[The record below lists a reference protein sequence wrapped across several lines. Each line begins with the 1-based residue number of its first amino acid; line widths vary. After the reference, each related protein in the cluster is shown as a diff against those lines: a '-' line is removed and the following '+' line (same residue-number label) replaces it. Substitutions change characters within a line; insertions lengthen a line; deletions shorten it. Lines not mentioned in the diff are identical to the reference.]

1 MAKPLN
7 ALSRHHLAQWLA
19 LGLVLLALGAVIA
32 FNSHLEHGSTMARE
46 QDRLSAQA
54 RVIAKNMESQL
65 ASANAV
71 LKSIP
76 GEISYASKPSRR
88 SHVAAHIKAL
98 ASALPGIRTISV
110 LDATGKVIASNRP
123 ELVGVDLSYRGYF
136 QTIKQQPDPE
146 MLYVSPP
153 FKTLLGV
160 FGFNISRMISDPHG
174 EFAGIV
180 SATLDPEYFKPL
192 MASVLYA
199 PDMWDAIAHGDGQLF
214 LTVPEHEVPIGINL
228 AQPDSFFTR
237 HRRSG
242 QPATVLTGTV
252 YTTKEMRMMAQ
263 HTVHPDR
270 LKMDKPLVIAI
281 SRNYATIFRP
291 WRRTTLTQAGLF
303 GLVAMASMLGLYG
316 YQRRQRLLEQRTA
329 ETAAALRESAERLQ
343 LATEASGVGVWD
355 YDIANG
361 SLVWDDA
368 MYAIYGID
376 RDSPGLL
383 DAWHDS
389 LLPEDRAA
397 EAAALE
403 AAMTK
408 GAGYAPQFRIRRSD
422 GALRYIQ
429 ARARIYLDAN
439 GKPIRMVGTNED
451 ITERRQQEIALQ
463 ESEDR
468 FHSTFNAAA
477 IGMALVGLEGRFI
490 QANDALCRILG
501 YSHNELQQKTL
512 QSVIHPADLE
522 IDLAPMQELLAGTR
536 DSYQTEKR
544 YLHKDGDVIWGLL
557 SGSVVRDAA
566 GQVLYFVAQIQDI
579 TERKAMIE
587 QLRRQATQDSLTGL
601 SNRRH
606 FFAQGEIELARVRRY
621 GAALSLLMLDVDHFK
636 RINDSHGHKAG
647 DIVLRQLSTTLRE
660 TLRPVDVIGRLG
672 GEEFAVLLPGTKLA
686 EAIEVAERLREII
699 AASEVKREA
708 GLPLR
713 FTVSIGVVSLE
724 QPDSNLDTLLS
735 LADRALYQA
744 KAGGRNRVCV
754 AD

>member
-1 MAKPLN
+1 MVTPYTH
-7 ALSRHHLAQWLA
+7 LSRHHLAQWLA
-19 LGLVLLALGAVIA
+19 LGLVLLGLGGALA
-32 FNSHLEHGSTMARE
+32 FNLYLEHDRTAARE
-46 QDRLSAQA
+46 SDRLSAQA
-54 RVIAKNMESQL
+54 KVIAVNLASQL
-65 ASANAV
+65 TSADLVLTSISNALSHMDRPAEV
-71 LKSIP
+71 Q
-76 GEISYASKPSRR
+76 
-88 SHVAAHIKAL
+88 HVASHIETLAGAL
-98 ASALPGIRTISV
+98 SGIRTLSV
-110 LDATGKVIASNRP
+110 LNAQGRVLISSRP
-123 ELVGVDLSYRGYF
+123 ELIGSDLSFRDYF
-136 QTIKQQPDPE
+136 RLAKRQPEPG

-153 FKTLLGV
+153 FKTVLGV
-160 FGFNISRMISDPHG
+160 FAFNISRVISDPHG
-174 EFAGIV
+174 GFAGIV
-180 SATLDPEYFKPL
+180 TATLDPEYFRPL
-192 MASVLYA
+192 MTSVLYA
-199 PDMWDAIAHGDGQLF
+199 PDMWSAIAHGDGLLF
-214 LTVPEHEVPIGINL
+214 LMMPERKALHGTNL
-228 AQPDSFFTR
+228 AQPNSFFSQ
-237 HRRSG
+237 HRASG
-242 QPATVLTGTV
+242 QVATMQTGSV
-252 YTTKEMRMMAQ
+252 YATGEVRMMAQ
-263 HTVHPDR
+263 HTIQPAS
-270 LKMDKPLVIAI
+270 LKMDKPLVVAASRDLGAI
-281 SRNYATIFRP
+281 FQS
-291 WRRTTLTQAGLF
+291 WRRIALTQAGLF
-303 GLVAMASMLGLYG
+303 GL
-316 YQRRQRLLEQRTA
+316 
-329 ETAAALRESAERLQ
+329 TAAALRESAERLQ

-408 GAGYAPQFRIRRSD
+408 GADYAPQFRIRRSD

-744 KAGGRNRVCV
+744 KAGGRNKVCV